1 VVTLL
6 DLKEPLLD
14 PPPVLEPPL
23 LEPLEPSLPLPD
35 QLEMLDPL
43 LVEVDLDLLLLLRC
57 WSSLPLDLSVGS
69 CKIFPPFLK
78 FIASFFCLASA
89 NCVGSQLEM
98 LDPLLVE
105 VDLDLWQLRGR
116 FTLEFECNIYCQKL
130 SDALLKGFL
139 PDHASINILTVTTFV
154 RHLFRI
160 YYMYLNVIKFTL

>member
-6 DLKEPLLD
+6 DPKEPLLD

-23 LEPLEPSLPLPD
+23 LESLEPSLPLPD

-69 CKIFPPFLK
+69 SKIFPPFLE

-105 VDLDLWQLRGR
+105 VDLDLEILLLDLSLL
-116 FTLEFECNIYCQKL
+116 FLDCLTLNPKL
-130 SDALLKGFL
+130 GFYFL
-139 PDHASINILTVTTFV
+139 ITLTMFLIFYFSYTT
-154 RHLFRI
+154 
-160 YYMYLNVIKFTL
+160 

>member
-6 DLKEPLLD
+6 DPKEPLLD

-105 VDLDLWQLRGR
+105 VELDLWQLHTWEARR
-116 FTLEFECNIYCQKL
+116 
-130 SDALLKGFL
+130 
-139 PDHASINILTVTTFV
+139 
-154 RHLFRI
+154 LFSQMESVYI
-160 YYMYLNVIKFTL
+160 FYMSLAITSAAAISEEGESWQQSGVGELVFR

>member
-6 DLKEPLLD
+6 DPKEPLLD

-69 CKIFPPFLK
+69 SI
-78 FIASFFCLASA
+78 
-89 NCVGSQLEM
+89 LE
-98 LDPLLVE
+98 
-105 VDLDLWQLRGR
+105 
-116 FTLEFECNIYCQKL
+116 
-130 SDALLKGFL
+130 
-139 PDHASINILTVTTFV
+139 INIAVFPTFL
-154 RHLFRI
+154 HSQPKQMIFLIFLI
-160 YYMYLNVIKFTL
+160 NLMI

>member
-1 VVTLL
+1 LLLRQVVTLL
-6 DLKEPLLD
+6 DPKEPLLD

-23 LEPLEPSLPLPD
+23 LEPSLPLPD

-69 CKIFPPFLK
+69 FKIFPPFLK
-78 FIASFFCLASA
+78 FIASLFCLASA

-98 LDPLLVE
+98 LDPLLVK

-116 FTLEFECNIYCQKL
+116 FTLL
-130 SDALLKGFL
+130 
-139 PDHASINILTVTTFV
+139 
-154 RHLFRI
+154 
-160 YYMYLNVIKFTL
+160 